1 MADTPSQ
8 SAAVAAPGPT
18 AAADDPEAI
27 VYYWF
32 VEKDC
37 ARSKGS
43 LALFNTESC
52 CSKASHK
59 PRRGTCAGGRK
70 RPMGATRVRAQV
82 RALLHSPTPF
92 FSPLG
97 FYVCVFQCYKVGSV

>member
-37 ARSKGS
+37 ARSKES

-70 RPMGATRVRAQV
+70 RPTGATRVLA
-82 RALLHSPTPF
+82 
-92 FSPLG
+92 
-97 FYVCVFQCYKVGSV
+97 